1 MTDTEKLEA
10 AISNS
15 GLKRRFIA
23 EQLGLSYQGFLNK
36 VNNKS
41 PFTAKEIQI
50 FKDLLHLSTK
60 SMMAIFF
67 KPDVDK

>member
-1 MTDTEKLEA
+1 MTDRELLDIVICE
-10 AISNS
+10 S
-15 GLKRRFIA
+15 GLKRGFIA

-36 VNNKS
+36 VNNRT

-50 FKDLLHLSTK
+50 FKDLLNLPTER
-60 SMMAIFF
+60 MMAIFF